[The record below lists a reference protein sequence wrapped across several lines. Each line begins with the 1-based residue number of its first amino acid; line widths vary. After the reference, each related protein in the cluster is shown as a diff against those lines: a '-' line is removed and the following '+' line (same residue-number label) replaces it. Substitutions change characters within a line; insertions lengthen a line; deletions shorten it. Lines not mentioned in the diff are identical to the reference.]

1 MFTDRILSPHTF
13 HQEMLCFVCARTG
26 CCNIF
31 YFVITYRCCYGLIH
45 YFRGCYL
52 GLFGIMWYILWL
64 FVVHVS
70 PNTHPTISKRERN
83 YINRNIITRKVLH

>member
-1 MFTDRILSPHTF
+1 MFPDCIPLLHGLMRIFCVYYP
-13 HQEMLCFVCARTG
+13 
-26 CCNIF
+26 
-31 YFVITYRCCYGLIH
+31 
-45 YFRGCYL
+45 

-83 YINRNIITRKVLH
+83 YINRNIITRKVFHLIIKTI